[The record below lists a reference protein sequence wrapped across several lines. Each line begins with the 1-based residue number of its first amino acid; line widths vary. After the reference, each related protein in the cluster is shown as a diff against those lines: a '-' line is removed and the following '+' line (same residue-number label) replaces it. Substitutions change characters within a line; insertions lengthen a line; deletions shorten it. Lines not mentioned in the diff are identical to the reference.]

1 MLSAD
6 LHLWVPT
13 SRDLVSAVEGALGIG
28 QVAVRSSHLEL
39 LWGEVLLWNPGL
51 GKTCNSV
58 CPCDCGISIW
68 SKEEIGLFCA
78 IFLGFCFC
86 FEPGSCYEQ
95 ADLMYDPSASV
106 SQVLGSQVC
115 LICEVSVYMVCSGP
129 LES

>member
-6 LHLWVPT
+6 LPLWVPT
-13 SRDLVSAVEGALGIG
+13 SRDLVSVVEGALGIG

-58 CPCDCGISIW
+58 HVIVVSGHLGQGRDW
-68 SKEEIGLFCA
+68 TLCA

-95 ADLMYDPSASV
+95 ADLMYEPSASV